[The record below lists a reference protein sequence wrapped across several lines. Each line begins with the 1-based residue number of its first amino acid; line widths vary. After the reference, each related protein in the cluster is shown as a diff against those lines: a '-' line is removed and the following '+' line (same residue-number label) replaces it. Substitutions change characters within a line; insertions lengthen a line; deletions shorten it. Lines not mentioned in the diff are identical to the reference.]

1 VNPSGWTKGS
11 SLHFSIGCVIAFFHN
26 YPILA
31 SLVVLVASLVV
42 GAIELEMINL
52 KPAAWSTWFIGG
64 LALIAPL
71 GASSYPTP
79 VKYLLVVIF
88 LAAYGYGI
96 RFVLKNQSP
105 G

>member
-1 VNPSGWTKGS
+1 MT
-11 SLHFSIGCVIAFFHN
+11 FFQN

-42 GAIELEMINL
+42 GAVELEMISV
-52 KPAAWSTWFIGG
+52 KPAAWFTWFIGG

-71 GASSYPTP
+71 GASSYSIL
-79 VKYLLVVIF
+79 VKSLLILVF

-96 RFVLKNQSP
+96 RLVLKSQLPS
-105 G
+105 

>member
-1 VNPSGWTKGS
+1 MGQASAQFDAVT
-11 SLHFSIGCVIAFFHN
+11 FFHN

-31 SLVVLVASLVV
+31 SLAVLLASLVI
-42 GAIELEMINL
+42 GAIELEMINV
-52 KPAAWSTWFIGG
+52 KPAAWFTWFIGG

-71 GASSYPTP
+71 GASSYPTL
-79 VKYLLVVIF
+79 VKCLLIVVF
-88 LAAYGYGI
+88 LGAYGYGI

>member
-1 VNPSGWTKGS
+1 MVLN
-11 SLHFSIGCVIAFFHN
+11 FFHN

-31 SLVVLVASLVV
+31 SLAVLVASLVM
-42 GAIELEMINL
+42 GAIELEMINV
-52 KPAAWSTWFIGG
+52 KPAAWFTWFIGG

-71 GASSYPTP
+71 GASSYPDL
-79 VKYLLVVIF
+79 VKFLLIATF

-96 RFVLKNQSP
+96 RFVLKNQLP

>member
-1 VNPSGWTKGS
+1 MTF
-11 SLHFSIGCVIAFFHN
+11 LHH

-42 GAIELEMINL
+42 GAIELEMINV
-52 KPAAWSTWFIGG
+52 KPAAWFTWFIGG
-64 LALIAPL
+64 LALVAPL
-71 GASSYPTP
+71 GASSYPIL
-79 VKYLLVVIF
+79 VKFLLIVVF

-105 G
+105 C

>member
-1 VNPSGWTKGS
+1 MT
-11 SLHFSIGCVIAFFHN
+11 FFQN

-31 SLVVLVASLVV
+31 SLVVLVASLVI
-42 GAIELEMINL
+42 GTIELEMINV
-52 KPAAWSTWFIGG
+52 KPAAWFTWFIGG

-71 GASSYPTP
+71 GASSYPIL
-79 VKYLLVVIF
+79 VKFLLIVIF

-96 RFVLKNQSP
+96 RFVLKASRSP

>member
-1 VNPSGWTKGS
+1 MT
-11 SLHFSIGCVIAFFHN
+11 FFQN

-31 SLVVLVASLVV
+31 SLVVLVASLVI
-42 GAIELEMINL
+42 GTIELEMINV
-52 KPAAWSTWFIGG
+52 KPAAWFTWFIGG

-71 GASSYPTP
+71 GASSYPIL
-79 VKYLLVVIF
+79 VKFLLIVIF

-96 RFVLKNQSP
+96 RFVLKHQSP

>member
-1 VNPSGWTKGS
+1 MT
-11 SLHFSIGCVIAFFHN
+11 FFHN

-42 GAIELEMINL
+42 GTIELEMINV
-52 KPAAWSTWFIGG
+52 KPAAWFTWLVGG

-71 GASSYPTP
+71 GASSYPAL
-79 VKYLLVVIF
+79 VKFLLVMVL

-96 RFVLKNQSP
+96 RFVLKNQLPS
-105 G
+105 